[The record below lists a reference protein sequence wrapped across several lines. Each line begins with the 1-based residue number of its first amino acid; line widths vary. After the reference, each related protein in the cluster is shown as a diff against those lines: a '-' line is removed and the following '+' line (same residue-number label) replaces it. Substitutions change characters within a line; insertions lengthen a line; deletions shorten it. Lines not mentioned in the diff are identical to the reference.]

1 MNKIFKNP
9 YINSI
14 YAEAYIVIVAF
25 IMRHVGKPDTPD
37 NFFTPI
43 AALSLLVLSAA
54 VMAYLFLGQPLQ
66 LYLDG
71 QKKQSVA
78 FFMKTVITFAAITAV
93 ALIILSRTMG

>member
-14 YAEAYIVIVAF
+14 YAEIYIVIVALV
-25 IMRHVGKPDTPD
+25 MRYVAKPNTPD

-43 AALSLLVLSAA
+43 AVLSLLVLSAT
-54 VMAYLFLGQPLQ
+54 VMAWVLLGEPAR

-71 QKKQSVA
+71 EKKQSA
-78 FFMKTVITFAAITAV
+78 TFFIKTIVTFAVITVI
-93 ALIILSRTMG
+93 ALYVMQLA